1 MGNESVL
8 DGKRLLIVDDE
19 PDVLETLTDILDMC
33 RIDTAATFELA
44 EKYLSRKSYDA
55 AVFDIMGVDGYKLLE
70 IANQKNIPAVMLTA
84 HALSPENLIVSINKG
99 ARAYLPKDRMIDIE
113 SFRMELMDAPVI
125 EKKKKSNWFS
135 RLKPDFDHAFGK
147 GWREKDRPFWQ
158 EFDKTLVHSRQD
170 LLLKFCA

>member
-33 RIDTAATFELA
+33 RIDTAPTFELA
-44 EKYLSRKSYDA
+44 EKYLSRKSYDV
-55 AVFDIMGVDGYKLLE
+55 AVFDIMGVDGYRLLE

-99 ARAYLPKDRMIDIE
+99 ARAYLPKDRMIDIG
-113 SFRMELMDAPVI
+113 SFLVDLLKTPTVAER
-125 EKKKKSNWFS
+125 KKSNWFS
-135 RLKPDFDHAFGK
+135 RLKPDFDQIFGK
-147 GWREKDRPFWQ
+147 GWRENDRPFWQ
-158 EFDKTLVHSRQD
+158 AFDKTLVHSRQE
-170 LLLKFCA
+170 LETIL

>member
-1 MGNESVL
+1 MGSVNVL
-8 DGKRLLIVDDE
+8 EGKWLLIVDDE
-19 PDVLETLTDILDMC
+19 PDVLETLKDILDMC
-33 RIDTAATFELA
+33 YIDTAPSFELA

-84 HALSPENLIVSINKG
+84 HALSPENLIASINKG

-113 SFRMELMDAPVI
+113 SFLVDLIDAPAL
-125 EKKKKSNWFS
+125 EKKEQPHWFS
-135 RLKPDFDHAFGK
+135 RLKPNFDQTFGK

-158 EFDKTLVHSRQD
+158 EFDKTLVHSKEE
-170 LLLKFCA
+170 LEKIL

>member
-33 RIDTAATFELA
+33 RIDTAPDFESA
-44 EKYLSRKSYDA
+44 EKYLSENRYDA
-55 AVFDIMGVDGYKLLE
+55 AVFDIMGVDGYRLLE
-70 IANQKNIPAVMLTA
+70 IANQKNIPALMLTA
-84 HALSPENLIVSINKG
+84 HALSPENLIASITNG

-113 SFRMELMDAPVI
+113 SFLVDLMGTPAHKPG
-125 EKKKKSNWFS
+125 KNSRWFS
-135 RLKPDFDHAFGK
+135 KLKPDFDRAFGK

-158 EFDKTLVHSRQD
+158 AFDRTLVHSREE
-170 LLLKFCA
+170 LENIL

>member
-1 MGNESVL
+1 MGSKSVL
-8 DGKRLLIVDDE
+8 DGKWLLIVDDE

-33 RIDTAATFELA
+33 HIDTAPTFASA
-44 EKYLSRKSYDA
+44 EKYLSQNSYDA

-70 IANQKNIPAVMLTA
+70 IANRKNIPALMLTA

-113 SFRMELMDAPVI
+113 SFLVELIDAPAV
-125 EKKKKSNWFS
+125 EKEKKSNWFS
-135 RLKPDFDHAFGK
+135 RLKPDFDRTFGK

-158 EFDKTLVHSRQD
+158 EFDKTLVHSREE
-170 LLLKFCA
+170 LEKIL